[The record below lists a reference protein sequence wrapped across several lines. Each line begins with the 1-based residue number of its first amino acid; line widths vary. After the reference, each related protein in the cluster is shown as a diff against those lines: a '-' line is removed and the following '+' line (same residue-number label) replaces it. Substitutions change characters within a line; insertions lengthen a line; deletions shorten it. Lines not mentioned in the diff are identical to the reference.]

1 MDFDFSPF
9 TKIVPDA
16 YHGTDVA
23 NVQSIQ
29 NNGFR
34 IGTGGTLHLGDG
46 VYFYEGSKA
55 HAKGYLR
62 FKAINGAPPK
72 VAVFRCEI
80 NLGNCIDLHNK
91 DHTDTLKRFASQ
103 VQSMAFDNPTFR
115 KQHNINS
122 KEEVTEG
129 FIINLAASLTNADT
143 VRGTYW
149 SDFPLYAG
157 SNIAGNARLVIA
169 VRTLNKILATHLDYV
184 ET

>member
-1 MDFDFSPF
+1 MDFEFSPF
-9 TKIVPDA
+9 AKIVPDA

-62 FKAINGAPPK
+62 IRDKTGNPPK

-80 NLGNCIDLHNK
+80 NLGKYIDLHNK
-91 DHTDTLKRFASQ
+91 EHTDTLRKFAGQ
-103 VQSMAFDNPTFR
+103 IQSLAFDNPAFR
-115 KQHNINS
+115 KKHNINS
-122 KEEVTEG
+122 KEDVTEG
-129 FIINLAASLTNADT
+129 FIINLAASLTDADT

-149 SDFPLYAG
+149 SDHPLYAG
-157 SNIAGNARLVIA
+157 SKIAGNARLVIA
-169 VRTLNKILATHLDYV
+169 VRNLNKILATHLDYV